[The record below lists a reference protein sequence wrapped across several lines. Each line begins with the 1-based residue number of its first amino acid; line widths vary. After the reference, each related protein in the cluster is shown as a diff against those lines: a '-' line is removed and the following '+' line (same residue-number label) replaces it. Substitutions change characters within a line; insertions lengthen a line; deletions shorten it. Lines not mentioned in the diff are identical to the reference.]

1 MAKDNF
7 WKNKAAVRNLLRLSD
22 RFSTSKYANGIPDG
36 PTQLALG
43 ELLKSEKTR
52 AMLKPAG
59 VKYPSELDFD
69 VLEKGNREW
78 LNPFDTGKLAD
89 AFYTMSAT
97 KWGTLDSF
105 KNRLIGLAKYDPE
118 LAKIIFNDD
127 GSVNQANVDRISKV
141 AYAKLGSN
149 SIWDSFKNDP
159 EYYYV
164 NSDMSED
171 EAAFRA
177 EAFEERLGKTPE
189 YLTDDLNRTGA
200 LLALDDY
207 VKKEYKP
214 KQQQQQDA
222 VSLLEA
228 ARAGSLANNN
238 VEATIGGDPVNV
250 LPSYVQASMNP
261 EKSDEEKIEE
271 KLFKRRE
278 ANEEWGQ
285 RLEDLINKRF
295 DESKK
300 GTDWWWL

>member
-7 WKNKAAVRNLLRLSD
+7 WKNKAAVRGLLRLSD
-22 RFSTSKYANGIPDG
+22 RFSTSKYANNIPDG

-43 ELLKSEKTR
+43 ELFKSDKTK
-52 AMLKPAG
+52 AMLKSAG
-59 VKYPSELDFD
+59 VKYPSELDLD

-78 LNPFDTGKLAD
+78 LNPFDTGKLSD
-89 AFYTMSAT
+89 EFYRMSAT

-177 EAFEERLGKTPE
+177 EAFEERVGNTPE

-228 ARAGSLANNN
+228 AKAGSLANNDI
-238 VEATIGGDPVNV
+238 EATIGKDPVNV

-271 KLFKRRE
+271 KLFKRR
-278 ANEEWGQ
+278 AADEEWGQ

>member
-59 VKYPSELDFD
+59 VKYPSELDLD

-89 AFYTMSAT
+89 DFYTMSAT

-207 VKKEYKP
+207 IKKEYKP

-238 VEATIGGDPVNV
+238 VEATIGRDPVNS

-261 EKSDEEKIEE
+261 QVNSDDEKVEQLLNL
-271 KLFKRRE
+271 KLDRDSRIDDLVKYAVDDFN
-278 ANEEWGQ
+278 ANKK
-285 RLEDLINKRF
+285 DLA
-295 DESKK
+295 
-300 GTDWWWL
+300 WWL